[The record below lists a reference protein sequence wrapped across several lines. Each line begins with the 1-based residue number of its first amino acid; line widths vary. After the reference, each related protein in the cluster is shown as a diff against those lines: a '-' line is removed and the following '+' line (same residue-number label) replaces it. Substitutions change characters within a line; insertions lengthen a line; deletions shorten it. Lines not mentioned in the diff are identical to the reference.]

1 MAPMIKRPLAL
12 FASITAMMAIAYA
25 QAPQPPIRI
34 VDLKGLEA
42 AIAAERGKA
51 VVVNFW
57 AIWCEPCVAEL
68 PDFLATG
75 REFRDRNAVA
85 LTVSYDLMIPDV
97 TRDGVLKAMRSFVAE
112 RKIDAPVLIYDGPD
126 YDAINERFGLPGP
139 VPVTIAI
146 DATGTI
152 VDRHAGQATRVEFR
166 EIFRKA
172 IGTSPRSG
180 RAPCAPSPSQTP

>member
-1 MAPMIKRPLAL
+1 MNKPRFVPLAACV
-12 FASITAMMAIAYA
+12 FAAALVQPASGAGHQAPGARGSHGA
-25 QAPQPPIRI
+25 QAKAAPQSPVRI

-51 VVVNFW
+51 VLVNFW

-75 REFRDRNAVA
+75 REYRDHNAVV

-97 TRDGVLKAMRSFVAE
+97 TRQGVLKAMRTFVTSH
-112 RKIDAPVLIYDGPD
+112 KIDAPVLIYDAPD
-126 YDAINERFGLPGP
+126 YDAINARFGLPGP

-146 DATGTI
+146 DAKGTI
-152 VDRHAGQATRVEFR
+152 VERHAGQATREQFH
-166 EIFRKA
+166 ELFRKA
-172 IGTSPRSG
+172 IGN
-180 RAPCAPSPSQTP
+180 